1 MPSRVPN
8 DFSPRAIRTTA
19 APFTNSSMRPTF
31 RLPIRPG
38 PNTTKDSRIEA
49 ASTPMTPAMTKPA
62 TVRRGDSAGLGS
74 WSRYQT
80 TAVTGIRKLPS
91 STMVGSRITFEVRN
105 ATPTDAA
112 HRARPISSTAHHR
125 GAQICPFD
133 SPSIRPPPSLCGM
146 DPSRPR
152 RAAPIVPAPS
162 TATRDRGCW
171 VLPAIIVHL
180 LPSDRLRRGTADR
193 HLIADDPV
201 DLTQGRSVEL
211 QVSGRDRIL
220 DVPGAAGADDGDVD
234 GRIGEGPGDRQAA
247 DRCTQLE
254 LSEPLQRGDHPQVAP
269 IELASEEVALGAPVV
284 RREAGVGAQPTAEQP
299 MGERSVDQDADVVC
313 LRVGQD
319 LSLD

>member
-1 MPSRVPN
+1 MPSRVVYE
-8 DFSPRAIRTTA
+8 PRPHATRTIA
-19 APFTNSSMRPTF
+19 APFTNSSMSPTF
-31 RLPIRPG
+31 RLPRMPG
-38 PNTTKDSRIEA
+38 PYTSQNSSTDVATTPTA
-49 ASTPMTPAMTKPA
+49 PA
-62 TVRRGDSAGLGS
+62 TMKADASRRGDSAGLGS

-91 STMVGSRITFEVRN
+91 STMVGSRITFEVKN

-112 HRARPISSTAHHR
+112 HRARPISSTAHQR

-171 VLPAIIVHL
+171 ALPAIIVHL
-180 LPSDRLRRGTADR
+180 LPPDRLRRGTADR

-220 DVPGAAGADDGDVD
+220 EVPGAAA
-234 GRIGEGPGDRQAA
+234 AA
-247 DRCTQLE
+247 D
-254 LSEPLQRGDHPQVAP
+254 
-269 IELASEEVALGAPVV
+269 GA
-284 RREAGVGAQPTAEQP
+284 
-299 MGERSVDQDADVVC
+299 VD
-313 LRVGQD
+313 
-319 LSLD
+319 